1 MNDTWQGLVGALAGT
16 PSLPGA
22 KCRGRP
28 HLFDESG
35 PDEDETVVAARYS
48 QALSLCQR
56 CPALDTCERWFL
68 ALQPRKRPTGIVAGR
83 INRTP
88 TRRDRTLH

>member
-1 MNDTWQGLVGALAGT
+1 MSEMWQGLLGALAGA

-28 HLFDESG
+28 HLFDEAR
-35 PDEDETVVAARYS
+35 PQDDETVVAARYA
-48 QALSLCQR
+48 QALGLCQR
-56 CPALDTCERWFL
+56 CPARDPCEKWFL
-68 ALQPRKRPTGIVAGR
+68 SLSPRKRPTGIVAGR

-88 TRRDRTLH
+88 KKRKAMQ